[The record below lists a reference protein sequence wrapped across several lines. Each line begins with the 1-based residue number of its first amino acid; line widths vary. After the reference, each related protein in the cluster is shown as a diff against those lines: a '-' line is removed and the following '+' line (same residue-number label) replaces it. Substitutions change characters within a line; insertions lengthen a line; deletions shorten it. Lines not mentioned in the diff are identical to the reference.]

1 MWQGAAS
8 CVERVF
14 DRVVQQIRDFGRV
27 DVGETEETPREVRWI
42 VVRSEEASELAV
54 EHVLHVLTQLISF
67 ANPLADDFL
76 ARWILHVLILF
87 DQLLQHL

>member
-1 MWQGAAS
+1 MLNEPGTVLVWQGATS

-14 DRVVQQIRDFGRV
+14 DRVVHQISDFGRV
-27 DVGETEETPREVRWI
+27 DVGKTEETPREVRWI
-42 VVRSEEASELAV
+42 VIRSEEASKLTV

-76 ARWILHVLILF
+76 TR
-87 DQLLQHL
+87 